1 MNFELDFKSDVDRKQ
16 KMSDLQVVAL
26 SLAAEFMSINSE
38 NSLFKEINR
47 KQISNLIEQ
56 VSSIKENENYFYFRR
71 SKNKISITFSKV

>member
-1 MNFELDFKSDVDRKQ
+1 MT
-16 KMSDLQVVAL
+16 
-26 SLAAEFMSINSE
+26 AEFMSINSE

-71 SKNKISITFSKV
+71 SNNKISITFSKV

>member
-1 MNFELDFKSDVDRKQ
+1 LNFELDFKSDVDRKQ